1 MSFSQENCFQAPNQA
16 KIAYF
21 ADKNHEEYYCSKHP
35 DKKAKYLIKD
45 HKLCSKCMINSAIK
59 EGKLELDL
67 SNLGDFPNKNRYL
80 IDFFSIL
87 HRKTKARPS

>member
-16 KIAYF
+16 KITSF
-21 ADKNHEEYYCSKHP
+21 PIKNQEEYCSKHP

-45 HKLCSKCMINSAIK
+45 EKLCSKCAINSALK

-67 SNLGDFPNKNRYL
+67 SNLGNFPNFPYKNHNFL
-80 IDFFSIL
+80 KFS
-87 HRKTKARPS
+87 RKTKARFS